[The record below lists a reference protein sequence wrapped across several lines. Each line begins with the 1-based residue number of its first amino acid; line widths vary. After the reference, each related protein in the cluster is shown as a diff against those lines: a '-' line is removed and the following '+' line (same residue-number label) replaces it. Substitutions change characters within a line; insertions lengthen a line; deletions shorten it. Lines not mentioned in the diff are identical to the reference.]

1 MGRWP
6 IFYLLVGK
14 MRAASRE
21 LQNLIESVASA
32 LGYELVGVEHLS
44 RAGSALIR
52 IYIDQPAG
60 ITLDDCEKVS
70 HQVSGVLEVED
81 PITGP
86 YTLEVSSPGLD
97 RPLFNAAHFARFVGR
112 DARVRLHAPV
122 ENRRNFRGTILGV
135 SGEEVRMVVDGVE
148 FALQVSDVE
157 TANLVPDL

>member
-1 MGRWP
+1 
-6 IFYLLVGK
+6 

-21 LQNLIESVASA
+21 LHKLVESVVAA
-32 LGYELVGVEHLS
+32 MGYELVGMEYLP

-52 IYIDQPAG
+52 IYIDQAAG

-70 HQVSGVLEVED
+70 HQVSGVFEVED

-97 RPLFNAAHFARFVGR
+97 RPLFNAAQFARYVGR

-122 ENRRNFRGTILGV
+122 DGRRNFRGTIV
-135 SGEEVRMVVDGVE
+135 SVAGEEVRMKVDGVE
-148 FALQVSDVE
+148 FALQASDVE
-157 TANLVPDL
+157 NANLVPDL